1 MVIHAHAK
9 VNWSLAVTG
18 VRGDG
23 YHLLDM
29 LMQTVGLS
37 DTLLVTPS
45 AGLSFTM
52 EGDAAG
58 IISEDDNLVFQA
70 ARLLRAASNTQQG
83 ATIHLVKRIPA
94 GAGLGGGSADAA
106 ATLRAL
112 NTLWEL
118 NMSPQALADLAL
130 FLGADVPF
138 CLTGGLAR
146 VRGIG
151 EEIKQ
156 LPFAP
161 EIPLVILQ
169 PEGGL
174 STPAVFRAY
183 DAQPAP
189 IVPSMDAVES
199 ALLAGDLSALTDS
212 MSNMLQPTAVGLC
225 PEITDCLNAMMAQG
239 ALHAQMTGSGSA
251 VIGIFL
257 TEEHAA
263 RAADACRTMWK
274 KCWATKSIASL

>member
-1 MVIHAHAK
+1 MVVHAHAK

-18 VRGDG
+18 IREDG

-29 LMQTVGLS
+29 LMQTVDLS
-37 DTLLVTPS
+37 DTLLVTPAS
-45 AGLSFTM
+45 GLSFTM

-58 IISEDDNLVFQA
+58 AISEGDNLVLQA

-83 ATIHLVKRIPA
+83 AAIHLVKRIPA

-118 NMSPQALADLAL
+118 NMPPQALADLAL

-138 CLTGGLAR
+138 CLAGGLAR

-151 EEIKQ
+151 EEITQ
-156 LPFAP
+156 LPSAP

-189 IVPSMDAVES
+189 AAPSIDAVEA
-199 ALLAGDLSALTDS
+199 ALLCWDIPALTDS

-225 PEITDCLNAMMAQG
+225 PEISVCLDALTAQG

-251 VIGIFL
+251 VIGIFP
-257 TEEHAA
+257 TEDHAA
-263 RAADACRTMWK
+263 RAAAACQAVWK